1 MEIRE
6 RCDAVKLQIDKRSP
20 VYLQIVDYFKEQI
33 ASGQLR
39 KGEEIPSRREL
50 AGLLKVNPNT
60 VQRAYKKMEE
70 EGLIFTEGNLPSRV
84 TRDEKVIQHVRHE
97 LLTSSLQEFVSTAKK
112 LRIPLEQLVENL
124 KREYESSD

>member
-1 MEIRE
+1 M
-6 RCDAVKLQIDKRSP
+6 KLQIDKRSP